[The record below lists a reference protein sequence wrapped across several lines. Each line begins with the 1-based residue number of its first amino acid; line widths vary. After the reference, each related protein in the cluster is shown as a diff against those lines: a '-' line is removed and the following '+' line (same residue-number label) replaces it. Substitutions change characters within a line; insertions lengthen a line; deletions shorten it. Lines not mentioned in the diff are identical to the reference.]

1 MTFAVGFSTL
11 LLPYQAPPVVVGM
24 QLAHLKVR
32 DALRLTIP
40 LALISIVVLI
50 PLQYLWWRVIGYFG
64 H

>member
-1 MTFAVGFSTL
+1 M
-11 LLPYQAPPVVVGM
+11 VVGM